1 MNKESSIGIFDS
13 GIGGLTILKKIREL
27 LPRENIIYY
36 GDWKNNPYSEKSKE
50 DIQNLS
56 AKIMDFLI
64 RNNCKAVV
72 IGCSIFSAASL
83 DFLKSQYNIPII
95 GMIEGGVKSAI
106 LESKQ
111 KKIAVMG
118 SAFTIKSNVYEKSIK
133 KIDSDITVYQISCK
147 ALCTMLEKGWE
158 NYPDRMEILEG
169 YLCQI
174 PSTADTLILGG
185 THYPFILSDI
195 RKFFS
200 KKIVDS
206 SVESAI
212 ELFRVLGQE
221 DLLREGYKKGRI
233 EFYINGDKEVF
244 KDVAEQLFEKEE
256 ITNMFSLY

>member
-83 DFLKSQYNIPII
+83 DFLKAQYKIPII

-133 KIDSDITVYQISCK
+133 EINPEITVYQISCK

-158 NYPDRMEILEG
+158 NYSDRIEVLES

-174 PSTADTLILGG
+174 PDTADTLILGG
-185 THYPFILSDI
+185 THYPFILNDI
-195 RKFFS
+195 KKFF
-200 KKIVDS
+200 I
-206 SVESAI
+206 
-212 ELFRVLGQE
+212 
-221 DLLREGYKKGRI
+221 
-233 EFYINGDKEVF
+233 
-244 KDVAEQLFEKEE
+244 
-256 ITNMFSLY
+256 

>member
-83 DFLKSQYNIPII
+83 DFLKAQYKIPII

-133 KIDSDITVYQISCK
+133 EINPEITVYQISCK

-158 NYPDRMEILEG
+158 NYSDRIEVLES

-174 PSTADTLILGG
+174 PDTADTLILGG
-185 THYPFILSDI
+185 THYPFILNDI
-195 RKFFS
+195 KKFF
-200 KKIVDS
+200 
-206 SVESAI
+206 
-212 ELFRVLGQE
+212 
-221 DLLREGYKKGRI
+221 
-233 EFYINGDKEVF
+233 N
-244 KDVAEQLFEKEE
+244 
-256 ITNMFSLY
+256 ITLW

>member
-83 DFLKSQYNIPII
+83 DFLKAQYKIPII

-133 KIDSDITVYQISCK
+133 EINPEITVYQISCK

-158 NYPDRMEILEG
+158 NYSDRIEVLES

-174 PSTADTLILGG
+174 PDTADTLILGG
-185 THYPFILSDI
+185 THYPFILNDI
-195 RKFFS
+195 KKFFN

-212 ELFRVLGQE
+212 ELFRILGQE
-221 DLLREGYKKGRI
+221 DLLREAYKKGRI
-233 EFYINGDKEVF
+233 EFYINGDKEIF
-244 KDVAEQLFEKEE
+244 KDVAEKLFEKEE

>member
-83 DFLKSQYNIPII
+83 DFLKAQYKIPII

-133 KIDSDITVYQISCK
+133 EINPEITVYQISCK

-158 NYPDRMEILEG
+158 NYSDRIEVLES

-174 PSTADTLILGG
+174 PDTADTLILGG
-185 THYPFILSDI
+185 THYPFILNDI
-195 RKFFS
+195 KKFFN

-212 ELFRVLGQE
+212 
-221 DLLREGYKKGRI
+221 
-233 EFYINGDKEVF
+233 
-244 KDVAEQLFEKEE
+244 
-256 ITNMFSLY
+256 

>member
-56 AKIMDFLI
+56 VKIMEFLI

-83 DFLKSQYNIPII
+83 KFLQERYDIPII
-95 GMIEGGVKSAI
+95 GMIDGGVKSAV
-106 LESKQ
+106 LESRNKE
-111 KKIAVMG
+111 IAVMG
-118 SAFTIKSNVYEKSIK
+118 SAFTIKSNVYEENIK
-133 KIDSDITVYQISCK
+133 KICPEANVYQISCK

-158 NYPDRMEILEG
+158 NYPERMEVLGG
-169 YLCQI
+169 YLKEI
-174 PSTADTLILGG
+174 PKSVDTLILGG
-185 THYPFILSDI
+185 THYPFILEDI
-195 RKFFS
+195 KKFFT

-206 SVESAI
+206 STESAI
-212 ELFRVLGQE
+212 ELFRVLGQK

-233 EFYINGDKEVF
+233 EFYINGDKDGF
-244 KDVAEQLFEKEE
+244 KRVAERLFETDE
-256 ITNMFSLY
+256 INNMFSLY

>member
-83 DFLKSQYNIPII
+83 DFLKAQYKIPII

-133 KIDSDITVYQISCK
+133 EINPEITVYQISCK

-158 NYPDRMEILEG
+158 NYSDRIEVLES

-174 PSTADTLILGG
+174 PDTADTLILGG
-185 THYPFILSDI
+185 THYPFILNDI
-195 RKFFS
+195 KKFFN

-212 ELFRVLGQE
+212 ELFRILGQE

-233 EFYINGDKEVF
+233 EFYINVYSHNF
-244 KDVAEQLFEKEE
+244 L
-256 ITNMFSLY
+256 SCPL

>member
-83 DFLKSQYNIPII
+83 DFLKAQYKIPII

-133 KIDSDITVYQISCK
+133 EINPEITVYQISCK

-158 NYPDRMEILEG
+158 NYSDRIEVLES

-174 PSTADTLILGG
+174 PDTADTLILGG
-185 THYPFILSDI
+185 THYPFILNDI
-195 RKFFS
+195 KKFFN
-200 KKIVDS
+200 KKIVD
-206 SVESAI
+206 
-212 ELFRVLGQE
+212 
-221 DLLREGYKKGRI
+221 
-233 EFYINGDKEVF
+233 
-244 KDVAEQLFEKEE
+244 
-256 ITNMFSLY
+256 